1 MFDSDLVLGG
11 VIFNRIGGD
20 SHNHWLKE
28 AVESSGLGVTVLGG
42 VPKVPH
48 IHRMTTYLRSPQWEE
63 GRGTK
68 GF

>member
-28 AVESSGLGVTVLGG
+28 AVESSGLNVSVLGG
-42 VPKVPH
+42 IPKACPSQSGAKSL
-48 IHRMTTYLRSPQWEE
+48 ITSYYA
-63 GRGTK
+63 
-68 GF
+68 